1 LLVINTFYGYRVCIN
16 RERVSLVFTS
26 QPYTNGV
33 SVAPMLQGCVR
44 LSVVCDV
51 CIVTKRCVLEQTL
64 Y

>member
-1 LLVINTFYGYRVCIN
+1 VTVLVY
-16 RERVSLVFTS
+16 TS

-44 LSVVCDV
+44 LSVFCDV
-51 CIVTKRCVLEQTL
+51 CRPIVTKRRVLEQKL